1 MRLLMLSGDRRSAT
15 GEHGPFHHLAR
26 EFSRWFERIDVL
38 SPRADGAVT
47 TTRLFENVH
56 LHPATCG
63 RFGMPAFLVGRG
75 GELVREHR
83 HDLIVSHDYGWF
95 YNGVAA
101 ARLSSTTGVPYLSE
115 IHHVPGVPVPAD
127 AREVF
132 DRFVA
137 QRYVRWARTRARAF
151 RVVNRIEMP
160 RLLESW
166 GVPKEHIV
174 VLPSLYMDLERFAPA
189 PTERDCDV
197 LFVGRLV
204 VNKGLFALVDALAEV
219 ARTRPAL
226 TATFVGR
233 GPLRGKLEAA
243 LARRGLEG
251 RVKLI
256 EWLADDRALV
266 DVYRR
271 ARVVVC
277 ASTCEGGPRVTV
289 EAMACG
295 TPVVSTPVGV
305 MPELLGD
312 GRGGLL
318 CGFEAAS
325 IAQALGQ
332 LLGDDAL
339 RERMGREARTIASA
353 FEYADVI
360 GGYARGLHA
369 LVGSVPVRR
378 AGKDVGADAGGAA

>member
-1 MRLLMLSGDRRSAT
+1 MLSGDRRSAT
-15 GEHGPFHHLAR
+15 GEKGPFHHLAR

-38 SPRADGAVT
+38 SPQPEGPVT
-47 TTRLFENVH
+47 TTRLFDDVH

-63 RFGMPAFLVGRG
+63 RFAMPRYLVQRG
-75 GELVREHR
+75 GELLREHH

-101 ARLSSTTGVPYLSE
+101 ARLSRTTGVPYLSE

-137 QRYVRWARTRARAF
+137 RRYVRWARNRARAF

-160 RLLESW
+160 RLLEEW
-166 GVPKEHIV
+166 GVPKERIV
-174 VLPSLYMDLERFAPA
+174 VLPSLYMDLERFSPA
-189 PTERDCDV
+189 PVERDCDV
-197 LFVGRLV
+197 VFVGRLV

-219 ARTRPAL
+219 ARSRPEL

-243 LARRGLEG
+243 LERRGLAE
-251 RVKLI
+251 RVRLV
-256 EWLADDRALV
+256 EWLDGDAALV
-266 DVYRR
+266 DLYRR
-271 ARVVVC
+271 ARLVVC

-325 IAQALGQ
+325 IAEALGR
-332 LLGDDAL
+332 LLADDAA
-339 RERMGREARTIASA
+339 RERMGREARAIASA

-369 LVGSVPVRR
+369 LVGSVPTRR
-378 AGKDVGADAGGAA
+378 PDAGGRA